1 VQLPNEFARG
11 GDGTQ
16 TQSGGAILFDVAKL
30 RDGGGFEF
38 WQELPPNHCGEEH
51 NSG

>member
-1 VQLPNEFARG
+1 MNLLAVETGRKHKVAG
-11 GDGTQ
+11 VA
-16 TQSGGAILFDVAKL
+16 GAILFDVAKL